1 MAAAELQPL
10 PLAEEVR
17 DEMIEESSVEK
28 KRNYPIFMVS
38 LTLLQIGLFI
48 YDHICITREGR
59 SFGWDDNSNYFP
71 VDHPLILNRDKQ
83 VQIWRFYTHAFVHAG
98 GQHLFF
104 NMLLQIVTGIPLEIE
119 SGSLRVGL
127 VHTLGV
133 LVANLPMA
141 FLGRFNYGCGGS
153 GGSYCIA
160 AAKLAV
166 VLSSLNKRFEPDQR
180 GRSSG
185 KSEDYEA
192 NNGGGLSSKSEDES
206 AHFEVAQEGQVCDVL
221 NEPTAVD
228 SGQREQVNV
237 KVETGN
243 SIFRCAI
250 WVLVILC
257 MTVGVELFT
266 TYLCYAS
273 GSPYW
278 YYCRAHFAHLTASLE
293 GVFLGLVFLNKD
305 RAEVCGKRWLTRLLR
320 GAALAI
326 PILTIAALAFSVTS
340 KCASKHRGENISLYA
355 AVFKC

>member
-1 MAAAELQPL
+1 
-10 PLAEEVR
+10 
-17 DEMIEESSVEK
+17 
-28 KRNYPIFMVS
+28 MVCS
-38 LTLLQIGLFI
+38 KLVYHL
-48 YDHICITREGR
+48 CI
-59 SFGWDDNSNYFP
+59 
-71 VDHPLILNRDKQ
+71 
-83 VQIWRFYTHAFVHAG
+83 
-98 GQHLFF
+98 
-104 NMLLQIVTGIPLEIE
+104 
-119 SGSLRVGL
+119 
-127 VHTLGV
+127 
-133 LVANLPMA
+133 
-141 FLGRFNYGCGGS
+141 GGS

-166 VLSSLNKRFEPDQR
+166 VLSSFNKRFEPDQR
-180 GRSSG
+180 GRSSV

-206 AHFEVAQEGQVCDVL
+206 AHFEVVQEGQVCNVL

-243 SIFRCAI
+243 SILRTAI

-266 TYLCYAS
+266 TYMCYAS
-273 GSPYW
+273 GNPFW

-326 PILTIAALAFSVTS
+326 PLLTIAALAFSVTS
-340 KCASKHRGENISLYA
+340 KCA
-355 AVFKC
+355 VFKCRMSGWMSDHYQTPHQHLSSVLLPIV

>member
-1 MAAAELQPL
+1 MAA
-10 PLAEEVR
+10 EVKQKSP
-17 DEMIEESSVEK
+17 DTFL
-28 KRNYPIFMVS
+28 FMVCS
-38 LTLLQIGLFI
+38 KLVYHL
-48 YDHICITREGR
+48 CI
-59 SFGWDDNSNYFP
+59 
-71 VDHPLILNRDKQ
+71 
-83 VQIWRFYTHAFVHAG
+83 
-98 GQHLFF
+98 
-104 NMLLQIVTGIPLEIE
+104 
-119 SGSLRVGL
+119 
-127 VHTLGV
+127 
-133 LVANLPMA
+133 
-141 FLGRFNYGCGGS
+141 GGS

-166 VLSSLNKRFEPDQR
+166 VLSSFNKRFKPDQR

-192 NNGGGLSSKSEDES
+192 HNEGGLSSKSEDES
-206 AHFEVAQEGQVCDVL
+206 AHFEVVQEGQVCNVL

-266 TYLCYAS
+266 TYMCYAS
-273 GSPYW
+273 GNPFW

-305 RAEVCGKRWLTRLLR
+305 RADVCGKRWLTRLLR

-326 PILTIAALAFSVTS
+326 PLLTIAALAFSVAS
-340 KCASKHRGENISLYA
+340 KCSSKHRGENISLYA